1 MTQTRAAAR
10 QDGPRQPLR
19 LEPPGTVRLT
29 GLGAVAALFAACLFG
44 LLFAFWTGWSALG
57 NAFFLM
63 SCGMVASYTR
73 PSGLRAVVV
82 SPPLV
87 FFAGAVCVELLTAP
101 DTFSAAAGLLV
112 MLATSAPWLFTGTA
126 LVIAIAFGRGY
137 RPKLPAPT
145 QLPAIANLLEA
156 IRDAR
161 PSRSG
166 RVRRR

>member
-10 QDGPRQPLR
+10 QAGPQQPPR
-19 LEPPGTVRLT
+19 LHPPGTVRLT

-44 LLFAFWTGWSALG
+44 LLIAYWTGWSALG

-63 SCGMVASYTR
+63 SCGLVASYTR

-82 SPPLV
+82 SPPLA
-87 FFAGAVCVELLTAP
+87 FFTGAVCVELVTAP
-101 DTFSAAAGLLV
+101 DTFSAATGLLV
-112 MLATSAPWLFTGTA
+112 TLATSAPWLFTGTA

-137 RPKLPAPT
+137 RPRLPAIAKMPV
-145 QLPAIANLLEA
+145 IANLLEA
-156 IRDAR
+156 VRDAR

-166 RVRRR
+166 RMRRR